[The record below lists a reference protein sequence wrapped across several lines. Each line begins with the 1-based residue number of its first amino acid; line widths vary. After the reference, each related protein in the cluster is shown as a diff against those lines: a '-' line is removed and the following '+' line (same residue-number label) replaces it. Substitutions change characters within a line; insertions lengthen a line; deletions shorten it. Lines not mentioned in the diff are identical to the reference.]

1 MVSNIIECHN
11 MNLKRMWFDKNIV
24 IAMLNKL
31 RSVFYRLS
39 LLQEYTVINYKINV
53 LHVAT
58 LNLSI
63 PL

>member
-39 LLQEYTVINYKINV
+39 
-53 LHVAT
+53 
-58 LNLSI
+58 
-63 PL
+63 